1 MAQQQQHWL
10 AWVLATIGIVG
21 AGFAARLHRLI
32 WALFWAVAVI
42 WLLLCWWGG
51 SKYHG
56 DEQFLWWLL
65 AIGPTVVVAII
76 FRIVE
81 GVVLGVL
88 GGLSS
93 LADTSA
99 STSRQD
105 GSGLK

>member
-10 AWVLATIGIVG
+10 AWVLATIGVVG
-21 AGFAARLHRLI
+21 AGFASGLHRLV
-32 WALFWAVAVI
+32 WALFWVIAII

-51 SKYHG
+51 SKSRG
-56 DEQFLWWLL
+56 DEQFMWWLL

-76 FRIVE
+76 LRIVE

-88 GGLSS
+88 AGLSG

-99 STSRQD
+99 STTRQD